1 MASGATGCGG
11 SDGMQF
17 MVFQN
22 ADAASRRRVPYL
34 LSVQSDLIG
43 DMRTCVVV
51 PLIAPARA
59 EIAATG
65 LMPTL
70 HVEGKPWVMDTP
82 LLAGVPRQVLGKPVA
97 DLSSERPT
105 IMAALDLL
113 ISGI

>member
-1 MASGATGCGG
+1 
-11 SDGMQF
+11 MQF

-97 DLSSERPT
+97 DLSSERPA